1 MDNKEILQRILLI
14 GDSKVGKTS
23 ILERYIYDNFQ
34 ENYKPSKGIDYK
46 TKLLDLGDGNKIKFQ
61 IWDTSGH
68 ERFLSI
74 TKTYIK
80 AANGFIL
87 IYDITNEES
96 FVDLN
101 NWIEYI
107 KKEVINEVPIILV
120 GNKIDDDKKREMKK
134 KIGENFAKKNKL
146 LFYECS
152 AKSGKNVENIFN
164 EIIKKINEKNQNF
177 NKEKEKYNICYIY

>member
-14 GDSKVGKTS
+14 GDSKVGKSS
-23 ILERYIYDNFQ
+23 ILERYICGNYQ

-46 TKLLDLGDGNKIKFQ
+46 SKFLDLVDGNKIKFQ

-74 TKTYIK
+74 IKTYFK

-96 FVDLN
+96 FFNLS
-101 NWIEYI
+101 NWIADI
-107 KKEVINEVPIILV
+107 KKETIEPVPIILV
-120 GNKIDDDKKREMKK
+120 GNKIDDDKNRKIKK
-134 KIGENFAKKNKL
+134 KEGVKFSKNNGL

-164 EIIKKINEKNQNF
+164 EIIKKINEKNPNF
-177 NKEKEKYNICYIY
+177 IRETEKYNECYIY